1 MQIISG
7 HPPVLSYD
15 TAQLDK
21 FWVYLASVGI
31 ADVGAVIAQRPNLLG
46 LDVDLNLR
54 KIVEYLKY
62 VETPTETIVK

>member
-1 MQIISG
+1 M
-7 HPPVLSYD
+7 
-15 TAQLDK
+15 
-21 FWVYLASVGI
+21 YLASVGI